1 MVKEHALEQ
10 KWLFSHYFCHKF
22 DEKVEKYFFQT
33 QRRNLAI
40 YVLDELFTPVHG
52 ILISSFSMDDVT
64 CSS

>member
-52 ILISSFSMDDVT
+52 DRYLYLCFT
-64 CSS
+64 PQLY